1 LSIHDKHKEWL
12 SARGIDPVLAEK
24 FGLKTES
31 RNGANW
37 LAVPYVER
45 GSVVNHKYR
54 MTTEKRH
61 MMDGGA
67 PLCLWN
73 HDVLLR
79 PEVQSGEAPVIITEG
94 EWDALTVIQA
104 GFDRCLSV
112 PNGASGVDAKLE
124 YIDRA
129 KDLLRNVKS
138 FILATDNDEPGRAL
152 QQELARRLGPARCKF
167 IDWPAGIKDM
177 NEAYE
182 SNGFDPSLMI
192 KLIDGAKPYP
202 VQGLYRMGDIPE
214 PAPLKSYA
222 LGIPGLSD
230 LISVVPGTLTVMT
243 GYPGHGKT
251 SLSMVILANLMKSGM
266 SVAVASFETLAK
278 PVMQRRLR
286 ASILGCGEF
295 NIPPQR
301 AAEADRIIDE
311 RLVMIMQSVE
321 EEEEMDIDH
330 LLDLAAGAVI
340 RDGIRLLFID
350 PWNEIEHT
358 RRKDESETEYIGRA
372 IRAIK
377 RFARDYEVAVWLVA
391 HPAKPDPTRKLT
403 APGLSSISGSANF
416 ANKADYGIVSH
427 RPNKAVEGDNTTS
440 IEVTKVRMGLP
451 GKEGALVLAYDWRT
465 SSYLPNDIGS
475 GLGV

>member
-1 LSIHDKHKEWL
+1 MSIHERHSDWL
-12 SARGIDPVLAEK
+12 AARGIDPVLAEK
-24 FGLKTES
+24 FGLKTEN

-45 GSVVNHKYR
+45 GRIVNHKYR

-61 MMDGGA
+61 MMDSGA

-79 PEVQSGEAPVIITEG
+79 PEVQSGEQPVIITEG

-129 KDLLRNVKS
+129 KDLLRNVKC

-152 QQELARRLGPARCKF
+152 QQELARRFGPARCRF
-167 IDWPAGIKDM
+167 IDWPENLKDM
-177 NEAYE
+177 NEAYQL
-182 SNGFDPSLMI
+182 NGFDPSI
-192 KLIDGAKPYP
+192 ITKLIDGAKQYP
-202 VQGLYRMGDIPE
+202 VQGLYRMADVPE
-214 PAPLKSYA
+214 PAPLKFYS

-230 LISVVPGTLTVMT
+230 LISIVPGTLTVMT
-243 GYPGHGKT
+243 GYPGHGKS
-251 SLSMVILANLMKSGM
+251 SLSMAILANLMRSGM

-286 ASILGCGEF
+286 ASILGCGEYQLPVHR
-295 NIPPQR
+295 IH
-301 AAEADRIIDE
+301 EADAIIDE
-311 RLVMIMQSVE
+311 RLVMIMQSVDE
-321 EEEEMDIDH
+321 EDEMDIDH

-350 PWNEIEHT
+350 PWNEIEHK
-358 RRKDESETEYIGRA
+358 RRKDENESEYVGRA
-372 IRAIK
+372 IRAVK
-377 RFARDYEVAVWLVA
+377 RFARDYEVAAWIVA
-391 HPAKPDPTRKLT
+391 HPAKPDPTRKLS

-416 ANKADYGIVSH
+416 ANKADYGMVSH
-427 RPNKAVEGDNTTS
+427 RPNKGTPNDNTVS

-451 GKEGALVLAYDWRT
+451 GKEGALVLAYDWRS
-465 SSYLPNDIGS
+465 SSYGPVEIEAGML
-475 GLGV
+475 